1 VGPNNNRPGA
11 RRKKL
16 EYSWWARPAKSHLLT
31 SSPPQAARIP
41 TASRFVL
48 PRWLRWVPPTI
59 AATTNFRLHFKCLDN
74 RGFGYI
80 LRWLDG
86 EGPYILGLKTPRLYG
101 PPGKAEPSCGV
112 IRYNRTSMANEKKSS
127 WSSHRRAIWEIAIFG
142 LCSGILITALMLA
155 ENHLLGVA
163 HSSEIYTLLVAVV
176 FAGGGIWLG
185 LTLIR
190 RNATVVQD
198 VAMPAPGPFRPDE
211 EHLSELKI
219 TPREL
224 EILGLIAEGLSTR
237 EIADKLF
244 VSESTVKTHSSRLF
258 DKLGAKRRT
267 QAVQLGK
274 VARLIP

>member
-1 VGPNNNRPGA
+1 
-11 RRKKL
+11 
-16 EYSWWARPAKSHLLT
+16 
-31 SSPPQAARIP
+31 
-41 TASRFVL
+41 
-48 PRWLRWVPPTI
+48 
-59 AATTNFRLHFKCLDN
+59 
-74 RGFGYI
+74 
-80 LRWLDG
+80 
-86 EGPYILGLKTPRLYG
+86 
-101 PPGKAEPSCGV
+101 
-112 IRYNRTSMANEKKSS
+112 MANEKKSS

-198 VAMPAPGPFRPDE
+198 VAMPAAGPFRPDE